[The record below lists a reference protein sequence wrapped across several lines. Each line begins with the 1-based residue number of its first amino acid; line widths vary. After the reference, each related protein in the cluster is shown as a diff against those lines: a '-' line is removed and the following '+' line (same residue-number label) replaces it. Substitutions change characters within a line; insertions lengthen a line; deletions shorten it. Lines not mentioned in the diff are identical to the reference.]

1 MNYTLQ
7 QLRIFISIYEL
18 KSLRQS
24 AEVMFLTPPALT
36 KQLQNLE
43 DILGFRLFE
52 RANNK
57 LIANNKGRAFY
68 ALIKPMLLE
77 FDRINQLELPFLKH
91 KKPTLKIALSQIFE
105 QSLFCKISQIMKLDQ
120 SFDYDLVVENKTKH
134 IELLLKHEVD
144 VALVVLNEGEKNM
157 LKDHGFEIKLYT
169 EIVFDVYVACDL
181 AKKFKDIKQDLKTL
195 KCILQTQVKDT
206 LQIKNALYFSSYTT
220 ILHAITQGIGYGFLP
235 TALLSTQERK
245 VLLNINQQISENIPN
260 MQSYYVYAQSSPLLS
275 LIEMAFSTR

>member
-7 QLRIFISIYEL
+7 QLRVFISVYEL

-24 AEVMFLTPPALT
+24 AEAMFLTPPALT

-43 DILGFRLFE
+43 DIVGFQLFE
-52 RANNK
+52 RTNNK
-57 LIANNKGRAFY
+57 LIANNKGHAFY
-68 ALIKPMLLE
+68 TLIKPMLLE

-105 QSLFCKISQIMKLDQ
+105 QSLFCKISQIMQLDQ
-120 SFDYDLVVENKTKH
+120 SFDYNLAVENKTKH

-157 LKDHGFEIKLYT
+157 LKDHGFDVRLYT
-169 EIVFDVYVACDL
+169 DIVFDAYVSRDL
-181 AKKFKDIKQDLKTL
+181 AKGFKGIKQDLKTS
-195 KCILQTQVKDT
+195 KCIVQSQLKDM

-235 TALLSTQERK
+235 TALLAAQEK
-245 VLLNINQQISENIPN
+245 EMLLNINEQISESIPN
-260 MQSYYVYAQSSPLLS
+260 MQSYYVYAQNSPLLS
-275 LIEMAFSTR
+275 LIKMVFNAR

>member
-7 QLRIFISIYEL
+7 QLRVFISVYEL

-24 AEVMFLTPPALT
+24 AELIFLTPPALT

-43 DILGFRLFE
+43 DTLGFQLFE
-52 RANNK
+52 RTNNK
-57 LIANNKGRAFY
+57 LIANNKGHAFY
-68 ALIKPMLLE
+68 TIIKPMLLE

-105 QSLFCKISQIMKLDQ
+105 QSLFCKINQVTKLDQ

-134 IELLLKHEVD
+134 IELLLKYEVD

-157 LKDHGFEIKLYT
+157 LKDYGFDVRLYT
-169 EIVFDVYVACDL
+169 DIVLDAYISRDL
-181 AKKFKDIKQDLKTL
+181 AKGFDHIEQDLKTL
-195 KCILQTQVKDT
+195 KYILLTQLKDT

-235 TALLSTQERK
+235 TPLLAAQEK
-245 VLLNINQQISENIPN
+245 EMLLNINEQISESMPNI
-260 MQSYYVYAQSSPLLS
+260 QSYYVYAQNSPLLS
-275 LIEMAFSTR
+275 LIEMVFNAR